1 MYKRYM
7 ERILDILFG
16 SPEKAKVLK
25 VFFRNPE
32 AFFSIEDIQKNT
44 KLTKAKI
51 QREIT
56 ALLKIGAITK
66 EVKIESILGL
76 QKNKKP
82 QKINVFKVNPA
93 FPLSEELKNL
103 VMKLVPLANKSIGD
117 KIKNLGQVKLAL
129 VSGFFLNY
137 PASRIDLLIVG
148 DRMDRRK
155 MSNFLSRVETETG
168 KSIRYVVMSSDEFQY
183 RVGMFDRFLKDI
195 LELPHQKLINKINL

>member
-1 MYKRYM
+1 M
-7 ERILDILFG
+7 EKILDTLFG
-16 SPEKAKVLK
+16 SPAKAKILK
-25 VFFRNPE
+25 LFFRNPE
-32 AFFSIEDIQKNT
+32 AFFSIEDAQKNT
-44 KLTKAKI
+44 KLAKI
-51 QREIT
+51 QVRKEIQS
-56 ALLKIGAITK
+56 LLKLGAITK
-66 EVKIESILGL
+66 EVKIESLIGL

-82 QKINVFKVNPA
+82 QKIDVFKVNPA

-117 KIKNLGQVKLAL
+117 KIKNLGNVKLAL
-129 VSGFFLNY
+129 VSGFFLNNME
-137 PASRIDLLIVG
+137 SRVDLLIVG
-148 DRMDRRK
+148 DRMDGRK

>member
-1 MYKRYM
+1 M

>member
-1 MYKRYM
+1 M
-7 ERILDILFG
+7 EKILDTLFG

-25 VFFRNPE
+25 VFFRNSE
-32 AFFSIEDIQKNT
+32 ALFSIEEIQKNT
-44 KLTKAKI
+44 KLKKAKI
-51 QREIT
+51 QTEIG

-82 QKINVFKVNPA
+82 EKINVFKVNPA

-129 VSGFFLNY
+129 VSGFFLNN
-137 PASRIDLLIVG
+137 PASRVDLLIVG
-148 DRMDRRK
+148 DRMDGRK